1 MGGLTARD
9 AAFAAALRAE
19 VRGEVREAEPL
30 ARYSTYRIGGP
41 ATVLRP
47 STTEDVARAVAFA
60 AARGVPWFVV
70 GLGSNLLFPDEGLD
84 VLVIRLGKGL
94 DVLAVDGAT
103 ATIGA
108 GLPAPLAARRTAE
121 LGLAGLHIFVGVP
134 GSVGGGVFMNAGCHG
149 GDWAAI
155 TKRVTV
161 LDARGHDTV
170 LPREEIPFAY
180 RTSGLAGRVVLE
192 ATVQLREEDPAAIS
206 AELEELHRW
215 RREGTPFNQP
225 CCGSVFKNP
234 GGPSWKNAEGPR
246 TAGQLI
252 EASGLKGFRI
262 GGAEVSPMH
271 ANYFVNADGATA
283 ADVVALMRHAQRTVR
298 ERFGADLEPEVKLIA
313 PSGAYT
319 GLPSLGA

>member
-1 MGGLTARD
+1 
-9 AAFAAALRAE
+9 
-19 VRGEVREAEPL
+19 
-30 ARYSTYRIGGP
+30 
-41 ATVLRP
+41 
-47 STTEDVARAVAFA
+47 VARAVAFA

-84 VLVIRLGKGL
+84 ALVIRLGKGL

-121 LGLAGLHIFVGVP
+121 LGLAGLHICVGVP

-170 LPREEIPFAY
+170 LPRKEIPFAY

-206 AELEELHRW
+206 AEPFDQRT
-215 RREGTPFNQP
+215 RRRPPASRISTV
-225 CCGSVFKNP
+225 S
-234 GGPSWKNAEGPR
+234 PSTE
-246 TAGQLI
+246 TAPPP
-252 EASGLKGFRI
+252 ASGI
-262 GGAEVSPMH
+262 NAGA
-271 ANYFVNADGATA
+271 A
-283 ADVVALMRHAQRTVR
+283 
-298 ERFGADLEPEVKLIA
+298 
-313 PSGAYT
+313 
-319 GLPSLGA
+319 